1 MPLLASPR
9 TDPDVPNSGIRLL
22 PWVFDGETLAR
33 PGVKDLGS
41 GEIVVGQLLDPVPGR
56 VVLLAAVPERAPPE
70 VDDMIP
76 EGRQCPAVGGH
87 GMVGEV
93 AGDDLLQPFPLLGD
107 RLVHPSP
114 QLLLDLLELRRHA
127 VAAGFPF
134 NQEVAPSRG
143 AADEGETQESE
154 GLRLA
159 EAALLAISGRIAAEL
174 DQPGLLRV
182 ERQREL
188 LKPVAHHVEEPT
200 GVGLVPETD
209 DEVSGAGG
217 SHPRALAEPDM
228 TLSRHPAPIVRP
240 RP

>member
-87 GMVGEV
+87 GMGLFRNLDD
-93 AGDDLLQPFPLLGD
+93 AG
-107 RLVHPSP
+107 
-114 QLLLDLLELRRHA
+114 
-127 VAAGFPF
+127 
-134 NQEVAPSRG
+134 
-143 AADEGETQESE
+143 
-154 GLRLA
+154 
-159 EAALLAISGRIAAEL
+159 
-174 DQPGLLRV
+174 
-182 ERQREL
+182 RQN
-188 LKPVAHHVEEPT
+188 
-200 GVGLVPETD
+200 GVGCAHD
-209 DEVSGAGG
+209 
-217 SHPRALAEPDM
+217 R
-228 TLSRHPAPIVRP
+228 
-240 RP
+240 